1 MHLFVYKSKLSAIFR
16 KAVRQL
22 FRLYMGISN
31 KQHIVASIE
40 RPSLANYLYGI
51 IGIAWLCEK
60 TNITVEFVFPKEE
73 VSFFKNSVLYQRD
86 PNKTYPDKSFLL
98 NSSGDY
104 LASIARKA
112 ARKDLP
118 AEYGYGIISR
128 LSINRDIQRQ
138 ADMWFNTHIKGDWVA
153 VHYRGTDAHTHPRS
167 AKRKMSINLYITWLK
182 EVLDNQ
188 CGIFVC
194 SDQAQFIDEMQR
206 AFPNRTCFR
215 EIERSVDKKPIHW
228 SDNNQYSD
236 KDLYRQKRNAL
247 IDILILAKA
256 KLIYTTGSWF
266 IDVVKNFNPKIKIVS
281 LDQRVGRQSTSNYI
295 PIPEESLL
303 RSLQKNHRRSE

>member
-16 KAVRQL
+16 KAVRAF
-22 FRLYMGISN
+22 FRLYIGISN
-31 KQHIVASIE
+31 KHHIVASIE

-60 TNITVEFVFPKEE
+60 MNITVEFVFPRENP
-73 VSFFKNSVLYQRD
+73 SFFANSILCQRD
-86 PNKTYPDKSFLL
+86 PNKTYPNKSFLI
-98 NSSGDY
+98 NSSSDY

-128 LSINRDIQRQ
+128 LSVSQDIKLQ
-138 ADMWFNTHIKGDWVA
+138 ADMWFNTHIKGDWIA
-153 VHYRGTDAHTHPRS
+153 VHYRGTDVHTNPRS
-167 AKRKMSINLYITWLK
+167 TKRRMSMNLYITWLK

-188 CGIFVC
+188 CSIFVC
-194 SDQAQFIDEMQR
+194 SDQAQFINEMQQ
-206 AFPNRTCFR
+206 AFANRTYSR
-215 EIERSVDKKPIHW
+215 EIKRSTDKKPIHW
-228 SDNNQYSD
+228 SDNNLYSD

-256 KLIYTTGSWF
+256 SVIYTTGSWF
-266 IDVVKNFNPKIKIVS
+266 IDVIKNFNPKIKIVS
-281 LDQRVGRQSTSNYI
+281 LDRRVERRSASYYI

-303 RSLQKNHRRSE
+303 QSLQKNSCRAE

>member
-1 MHLFVYKSKLSAIFR
+1 M
-16 KAVRQL
+16 
-22 FRLYMGISN
+22 
-31 KQHIVASIE
+31 
-40 RPSLANYLYGI
+40 
-51 IGIAWLCEK
+51 
-60 TNITVEFVFPKEE
+60 NITVEFVFPKEKP
-73 VSFFKNSVLYQRD
+73 SFFANSILYQSD
-86 PNKTYPDKSFLL
+86 PNKTHPNKSFSL
-98 NSSGDY
+98 NSSDDY

-118 AEYGYGIISR
+118 AEYGYRIISR
-128 LSINRDIQRQ
+128 LSVSRDIQSQ

-153 VHYRGTDAHTHPRS
+153 VHYRGTDTHTHPRS
-167 AKRKMSINLYITWLK
+167 AKRKMSINIYIAWLK

-206 AFPNRTCFR
+206 EFPNRACFR
-215 EIERSVDKKPIHW
+215 EIERSADEKPIHR

-247 IDILILAKA
+247 IDALILAKA
-256 KLIYTTGSWF
+256 GLIYTTGSGF

-281 LDQRVGRQSTSNYI
+281 LGPKRRKANYLKL
-295 PIPEESLL
+295 SCYT
-303 RSLQKNHRRSE
+303 RRIVIAVFARKSPPVLK

>member
-1 MHLFVYKSKLSAIFR
+1 MHLSVYKSKLSAIFR
-16 KAVRQL
+16 KAVRAL
-22 FRLYMGISN
+22 FRLYIGISN

-60 TNITVEFVFPKEE
+60 MNITVEFVFPKEE
-73 VSFFKNSVLYQRD
+73 SSFFENSVLYQRD
-86 PNKTYPDKSFLL
+86 PNKIYPDKSFLL

-128 LSINRDIQRQ
+128 LSVSRDIQRQ
-138 ADMWFNTHIKGDWVA
+138 ADIWFNTHIKGDWVA

-167 AKRKMSINLYITWLK
+167 AKRKMSINLYITWLR

-188 CGIFVC
+188 RSIFVC
-194 SDQAQFIDEMQR
+194 SDQAQFIDEMQH
-206 AFPNRTCFR
+206 AFPNRAYSR
-215 EIERSVDKKPIHW
+215 DIKRSTDNKPMHW
-228 SDNNQYSD
+228 SDNNQYGD

-256 KLIYTTGSWF
+256 SVIYTTGSWF

-281 LDQRVGRQSTSNYI
+281 LDRRVERRSSSHYL
-295 PIPEESLL
+295 PIPKESLL
-303 RSLQKNHRRSE
+303 RTLQKNHRLS